1 MFTVISATEAVH
13 RKPDWDWD
21 AIVGKIVEFWLH
33 QRDVVCHWKKPF
45 ESAQGQDK
53 LLVGRGV
60 NYTCLRQEFEGLF
73 EG

>member
-33 QRDVVCHWKKPF
+33 QRDVV
-45 ESAQGQDK
+45 
-53 LLVGRGV
+53 GRGV